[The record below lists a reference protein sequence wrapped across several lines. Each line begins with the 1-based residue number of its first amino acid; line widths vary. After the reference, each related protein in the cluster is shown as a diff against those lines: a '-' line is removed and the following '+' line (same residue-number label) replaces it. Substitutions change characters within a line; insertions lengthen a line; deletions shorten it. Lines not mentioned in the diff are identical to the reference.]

1 MPRVLRRAQAQDDI
15 EDIWNFIA
23 DDNVSAADNW
33 LDRLDEQF
41 ALLATQP
48 KMGRNRDELGVDI
61 RSFPI
66 GRYVIFYLPLPA
78 GIDVVRVLHSAR
90 DVAVLFAQS

>member
-1 MPRVLRRAQAQDDI
+1 LPRVLRRAQAQDDI

-48 KMGRNRDELGVDI
+48 KMGRNRDEL
-61 RSFPI
+61 
-66 GRYVIFYLPLPA
+66 
-78 GIDVVRVLHSAR
+78 VRVKPAMTGKGALES
-90 DVAVLFAQS
+90 

>member
-48 KMGRNRDELGVDI
+48 KMGRRPWCPDPDGA
-61 RSFPI
+61 ST
-66 GRYVIFYLPLPA
+66 
-78 GIDVVRVLHSAR
+78 
-90 DVAVLFAQS
+90 